1 MTVTLKLEQNFLPVK
16 YTESLIGD
24 KQPMN
29 VIFINCERDVEK
41 VRNLSKDL
49 SLYGNINLV
58 LFVKGFESSLIT
70 TCTNP
75 VGNPFLL
82 SESASFFVKCYEDIV
97 IREWYAFDKNKLEIY
112 ERVTWEPERR
122 LILKSRK
129 LMQSDN
135 DSVNGKLLR
144 IGRFLISEKYDKY
157 FDELFLA
164 LNLAG
169 NFTTKIN
176 EVKGNVR
183 SGSWNAS
190 SQTWSGGMGLIQN
203 REIDILGYV
212 MPPYPRILDSAD
224 LTVALQNIDLCIYIR
239 KPTSKV
245 GILWAGYLKPFTYQ
259 TWCAMIGVFIVTVTL
274 LTFLRLKVENGLYH
288 GAISENFL
296 HVWGCYF
303 QQGLP
308 EFPEALPLRIF
319 YYSTIIFGFFMFAIY
334 SASFVSEL
342 TVLQDNLPFKSLE
355 EFVKDK
361 SYKLATNAPLF
372 YDERVIDPMLTAIQ
386 KKLIKRDKAPK
397 NTQAALYLICSQK
410 VALFSVDFITT
421 RLSADI
427 KIPCRLVKINL
438 ERTTYF
444 RMAMPKKSPYIKAIN
459 YYIIRLR
466 SNGVLKRIELKLRD
480 SIDKHISTINEPTEQ
495 KFQPGT
501 ILDVASLLAVFFG
514 SLLLSILIIFFEK
527 MYLAVHQS
535 QSLQIS
541 TRFCRKAA
549 RVRKLNWNIK

>member
-16 YTESLIGD
+16 YTESLSDD

-29 VIFINCERDVEK
+29 VIFINCERDVKK

-49 SLYGNINLV
+49 SLYGNINLL
-58 LFVKGFESSLIT
+58 LFVKAFESPLIA

-82 SESASFFVKCYEDIV
+82 SEGVSFFVKCYEDIA
-97 IREWYAFDKNKLEIY
+97 IREWYAFNKNQLEIY

-135 DSVNGKLLR
+135 DSVNGKVLR
-144 IGRFLISEKYDKY
+144 IGRFSMSDKFDEY
-157 FDELFLA
+157 LDELFLA
-164 LNLAG
+164 LKLAG
-169 NFTTKIN
+169 NFTTKTN
-176 EVKGNVR
+176 EIKGNVR
-183 SGSWNAS
+183 SGSWNSS

-212 MPPYPRILDSAD
+212 LPPFPTILRYAD
-224 LTVALQNIDLCIYIR
+224 LTVPLQNIDLRIYIR

-259 TWCAMIGVFIVTVTL
+259 TWCALIAVLLVTVTL
-274 LTFLRLKVENGLYH
+274 LTFLRRKVENGLYH

-319 YYSTIIFGFFMFAIY
+319 YYSTILFGFFMFAIY

-342 TVLQDNLPFKSLE
+342 TILQDNLPFKSAE
-355 EFVKDK
+355 GFVKDK
-361 SYKLATNAPLF
+361 SYKLATNSPLF
-372 YDERVIDPMLTAIQ
+372 YDERVKNGWTNLGEPLPPIGPCEVSGAPS
-386 KKLIKRDKAPK
+386 RAADKVQVPV
-397 NTQAALYLICSQK
+397 IC
-410 VALFSVDFITT
+410 AGLMD
-421 RLSADI
+421 LGG
-427 KIPCRLVKINL
+427 
-438 ERTTYF
+438 
-444 RMAMPKKSPYIKAIN
+444 KANI
-459 YYIIRLR
+459 LR
-466 SNGVLKRIELKLRD
+466 E
-480 SIDKHISTINEPTEQ
+480 EC
-495 KFQPGT
+495 
-501 ILDVASLLAVFFG
+501 
-514 SLLLSILIIFFEK
+514 
-527 MYLAVHQS
+527 M
-535 QSLQIS
+535 
-541 TRFCRKAA
+541 
-549 RVRKLNWNIK
+549 